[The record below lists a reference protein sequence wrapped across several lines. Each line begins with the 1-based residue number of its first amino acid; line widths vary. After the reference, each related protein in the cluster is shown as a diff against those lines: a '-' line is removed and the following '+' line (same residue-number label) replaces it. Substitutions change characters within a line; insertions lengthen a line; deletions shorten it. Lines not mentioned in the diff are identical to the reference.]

1 MVGLQ
6 IVPKSLNVRNRH
18 TRSGGSARLDLGVQS
33 LGVGLDRATIGL
45 HGRANQPDQEQ
56 YHDDTQSQL
65 TSHRFRPFFLRH
77 FPLRA
82 D

>member
-1 MVGLQ
+1 VEGGVTEVKKEKNWLVLAFGL
-6 IVPKSLNVRNRH
+6 VA
-18 TRSGGSARLDLGVQS
+18 TGCVQS

-45 HGRANQPDQEQ
+45 HGRANQPGHE
-56 YHDDTQSQL
+56 DDNYDPESQL